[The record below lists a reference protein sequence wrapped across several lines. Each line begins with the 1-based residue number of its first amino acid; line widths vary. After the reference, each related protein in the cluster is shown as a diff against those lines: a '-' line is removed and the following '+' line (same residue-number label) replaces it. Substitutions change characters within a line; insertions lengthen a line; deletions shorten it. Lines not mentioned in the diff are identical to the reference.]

1 MLNNEN
7 MEYLQK
13 FFPFWDNL
21 KEEEKIFLAK
31 NVVDVEYKK
40 GSIIYNNE
48 QACKGLMFIKK
59 GQLRTFI
66 VSEEGRE
73 VTLFRV
79 RTNDVCVLSA
89 SCLMES
95 LVFNVMID
103 AIEDT
108 SVLMIPSEIL
118 AKVIEKHMEIE
129 LYLYKASTEHFS
141 DIIWMVQ
148 QILFLGV
155 DKRVARFIFDE
166 TQMIKSNSIYF
177 THDEIA
183 RLIGSAREVVTKV
196 LKYFSDEG
204 LVVLG
209 RGKITVKD
217 KEKLKKYL

>member
-21 KEEEKIFLAK
+21 KEEEKIFLAE
-31 NVVDVEYKK
+31 NIVNVEYKK
-40 GSIIYNNE
+40 GSIIYQNE
-48 QACKGLMFIKK
+48 QTCKGLMLIKK

-79 RTNDVCVLSA
+79 RTNDLCVLSA

-95 LVFNVMID
+95 FVFNVMID
-103 AIEDT
+103 AMEDT
-108 SVLMIPSEIL
+108 NVLMIPSEIL
-118 AKVIEKHMEIE
+118 SKIIEQHMEIE
-129 LYLYKASTEHFS
+129 LYMYKTSTEHFS
-141 DIIWMVQ
+141 DVMWTVQ

-166 TQMIKSNSIYF
+166 MQMTKSNSIYF